1 MDRGHRNNHSV
12 VRSLPSRAVIGV
24 MVKSSGAEMI
34 SLWGSETESGEYKS
48 CICVRIYGFLG
59 LILSLARTGA
69 LTPRWEVTRTC
80 DASLQV
86 FECDGCF
93 SDRFILIMLTGG
105 SSTH

>member
-1 MDRGHRNNHSV
+1 
-12 VRSLPSRAVIGV
+12 

-69 LTPRWEVTRTC
+69 LTPRWEVTWTC
-80 DASLQV
+80 DAS
-86 FECDGCF
+86 
-93 SDRFILIMLTGG
+93 
-105 SSTH
+105 

>member
-86 FECDGCF
+86 FEHDGCF